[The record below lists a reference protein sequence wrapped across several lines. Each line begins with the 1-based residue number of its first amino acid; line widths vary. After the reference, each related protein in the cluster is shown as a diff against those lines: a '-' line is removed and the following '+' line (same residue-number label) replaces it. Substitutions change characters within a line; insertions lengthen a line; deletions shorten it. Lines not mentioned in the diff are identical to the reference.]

1 MTRPN
6 FIDLQIVHASLRIGC
21 LNPLE
26 LVEQTGIP
34 LDVVCRALAVLESR
48 RAVRWDR
55 ELGRHVAV
63 ASVRSIRLRAP
74 EVVVRAGW

>member
-1 MTRPN
+1 MN
-6 FIDLQIVHASLRIGC
+6 HVHLSIVHASLRIGC
-21 LNPLE
+21 LTPLE

-55 ELGRHVAV
+55 ELGRHVTV
-63 ASVRSIRLRAP
+63 ASVKTVRFRAP